1 MAIKWWLSG
10 GSMVKD
16 DEWIWGISMD
26 SWGEPWK
33 MGSSLL
39 KNILISGML
48 DHKVC

>member
-10 GSMVKD
+10 DSMVKD
-16 DEWIWGISMD
+16 DEWIWGMSMD

-33 MGSSLL
+33 MGSF
-39 KNILISGML
+39 SGML